1 MGAVIT
7 FKPGDEVELKS
18 GGPRMTV
25 LQSYVH
31 NGRGNN
37 HDYAECQW
45 YEKGEYKK
53 NVFLKSSLHRRFMM
67 PSPVSGLSW
76 SQYFVGPAERR
87 VQEWRAAFSVR
98 HLRFDEE

>member
-1 MGAVIT
+1 MTSLLAHIFPASQFFEGMGAVIT

-53 NVFLKSSLHRRFMM
+53 NVFLKSSLRLIK
-67 PSPVSGLSW
+67 S
-76 SQYFVGPAERR
+76 Y
-87 VQEWRAAFSVR
+87 
-98 HLRFDEE
+98 